1 MSIRRAGILRAQG
14 EQGFALIGALFLLVV
29 LAALGAF
36 AVRINMTQGH
46 TSALELQE
54 ARAQAALQ
62 AGIEYAAARL
72 QGGGLCNRVSTIPAL
87 PGNFAVTFTNCVQQG
102 PYTINTTTVFIY
114 TFQEVAAT
122 SGAYGTPD
130 YVRRTAR
137 NVRITS

>member
-1 MSIRRAGILRAQG
+1 MRARTAHR
-14 EQGFALIGALFLLVV
+14 ERGFALIGALFLLVV

-36 AVRINMTQGH
+36 AVRINMTQRH
-46 TSALELQE
+46 SSTLELQE

-72 QGGGLCNRVSTIPAL
+72 LLAPPGGNCNRVQNIPGL
-87 PGNFAVTFTNCVQQG
+87 PGNFTVTFVNCVRQG
-102 PYTINTTTVFIY
+102 PYTINTDTVFIY
-114 TFQEVAAT
+114 TFQEVTAT
-122 SGAYGTPD
+122 SGVYGTPE